1 MDKKKINLVFSISML
16 VLGIVN
22 IFLGLFSEKI
32 PHDLQL
38 AASVFQII
46 VGLAVL
52 YTAILKIKGKF

>member
-1 MDKKKINLVFSISML
+1 MDKKKINLIFSISLL

-38 AASVFQII
+38 ASSILQIL
-46 VGLAVL
+46 VGLTVL
-52 YTAILKIKGKF
+52 YTVILKIKGKF